1 MSSIVLHSCVP
12 SPFVLPAFVRMP
24 RLQPS
29 LKARIAL
36 ITTVLAAV
44 LGTGIVLGSL
54 YYAHRDLEDAL
65 QNQQDSIVK
74 LSADQLD
81 TAMDDRTVMLA
92 HMAPQIGA
100 VLENARGR
108 AREDVRADLFDVIGK
123 TIPVP
128 AAFNSVVVTDANG
141 SVLTSS
147 GPPIEVGD
155 RDYFREAVRT
165 LNPVVAA
172 PIHAR
177 VDGTIGVL
185 VAMPVVSA
193 SRQFLGLVG
202 GWLDLSRSNFL
213 VEIAHSRLGNT
224 GFYCLVSAGAR
235 PVYVQHPDTRQ
246 ARQPARALGDTC
258 GETDQPAT
266 LEFLMPER
274 PVIARHLMSTTGWEL
289 IAVLPAREAYA
300 PLRQMQRRFLMM
312 AGLVLGGV
320 ALLIW
325 LAVRRLLMPLSRLH
339 QVVQASADDADA
351 FERLPRRPQ
360 RDEIGDVTR
369 AFIRLMR
376 DVRQRGQQL
385 ARSER
390 RLRAVTDNLPSLLAF
405 IDNDE
410 RYVFNNIAY
419 EQAFG
424 MRVEEIR
431 GKTVREVLGEARYA
445 LARPYL
451 QQALAGA
458 VITFESEYRT
468 PQPHWME
475 MSYRPEWSEDGK
487 QVVGVHIHVQDI
499 TQRKLEHQR
508 LARISQTDHLT
519 QLENRSAFESQLH
532 AAMARSRDEN
542 RLMALLFLD
551 MDRFKAVNDAHGHA
565 TGDMLLQSFALRLRR
580 CVRDQDHVARL
591 GGDEFA
597 VILEDIAS
605 PATAQRVAESILDAI
620 GQRFYFDGVM
630 ADVDVSIGVALY
642 RGSPMTDET
651 LKRMADTLLYR
662 AKALGRGRY
671 EIGPAEL
678 MALEA

>member
-1 MSSIVLHSCVP
+1 MS
-12 SPFVLPAFVRMP
+12 
-24 RLQPS
+24 RLFRFQPS

-44 LGTGIVLGSL
+44 LGSGIVLGSL
-54 YYAHRDLEDAL
+54 YYAHGDLEDAL

-81 TAMDDRTVMLA
+81 TAMEDRIVLLQ
-92 HMAPQIGA
+92 HMAPQVGDVLQAAAGKPRDA
-100 VLENARGR
+100 VRTA
-108 AREDVRADLFDVIGK
+108 LFDVIGR
-123 TIPVP
+123 TVPVP
-128 AAFNSVVVTDANG
+128 ASFNAVAVTDAAG
-141 SVLTSS
+141 TVLTAT
-147 GPPIEVGD
+147 GPLVEVSD
-155 RDYFREAVRT
+155 RAYFQEVART
-165 LNPVVAA
+165 RNPVVAA

-177 VDGTIGVL
+177 VDGTTGVL
-185 VAMPVVSA
+185 VAVPVVSP
-193 SRQFLGLVG
+193 SGEFLGLVG

-213 VEIAHSRLGNT
+213 VEIAYSRLGST

-235 PVYVQHPDTRQ
+235 PVYVQHPEPGQ
-246 ARQPARALGDTC
+246 AHKPARAVGDTC
-258 GETDQPAT
+258 GMENRAAP
-266 LEFLMPER
+266 LEFLMPTQ
-274 PVIARHLMSTTGWEL
+274 PVIARYLMATTGWEL

-300 PLRQMQRRFLMM
+300 PLRQMQRRFLMLS
-312 AGLVLGGV
+312 GLALGGV

-325 LAVRRLLMPLSRLH
+325 LAVRRLLAPLSRLH

-351 FERLPRRPQ
+351 FERLPPRPQ

-376 DVRQRGQQL
+376 DVRQRGQEL
-385 ARSER
+385 ARGER

-405 IDNDE
+405 VDTDE
-410 RYVFNNIAY
+410 RYVFNNLAY

-424 MRVEEIR
+424 RRVKDIR
-431 GKTVREVLGEARYA
+431 GMTVRELLGEERYA
-445 LARPYL
+445 QARPHL

-458 VITFESEYRT
+458 IVTFESEYGT
-468 PQPHWME
+468 PHPHWRE
-475 MSYRPEWSEDGK
+475 TSYRPEWSEDGR

-508 LARISQTDHLT
+508 LARISRTDHLT
-519 QLENRSAFESQLH
+519 QLDNRGAFETHLH
-532 AAMARSRDEN
+532 AAMARSRDEKS
-542 RLMALLFLD
+542 LMALLFLD

-565 TGDMLLQSFALRLRR
+565 TGDLLLQAFALRLRR
-580 CVRDQDHVARL
+580 CVREQDHVARL

-597 VILEDIAS
+597 VILENIDT
-605 PATAQRVAESILDAI
+605 PGTAQRVAGSILQSI
-620 GQRFYFDGVM
+620 GRRFYFDGVM

-651 LKRMADTLLYR
+651 LSRMADALLYR

-678 MALEA
+678 LALEV